1 MSASTTQ
8 TMVRAGA
15 KWTPAVVALVFLV
28 ALNLRPPLTSV
39 GPLLPQIGAEEGLS
53 GGVLGLLGA
62 LPLLTFAV
70 ISILVHRFSRALG
83 PERAVLFALLLLVA
97 GILIRSYTDTV
108 GLWIG
113 TLVIG
118 AAIAIGNVL
127 VPAIVKRDYSSK
139 VSRATSIYSACMAIG
154 ASVASA
160 IAVPL
165 SGAAGWRG
173 SLAFWA
179 IPALIVA
186 LLWIPRAR
194 TREQVVEPPVSD
206 DFPATSVW
214 KQPTAWLVTAFMGLQ
229 SSTFYFMVTWLPT
242 IEISTGISAEQAGV
256 HLFLYQIVGIAAGLA
271 IPRLM
276 RRPDNQIAATVTA
289 SVPMLIGVL
298 GMMFVPA
305 FNAVWAVVAGMG
317 TGASLVVALSLI
329 GLRGRSQHETT
340 QLSGM
345 AQSVGYLLA
354 SAGPIGAGYL
364 AEGTG
369 GWTVPLLL
377 IALLATVQLVVAV
390 PAGRGRAKPTAV

>member
-1 MSASTTQ
+1 MSASTAQATVGAR
-8 TMVRAGA
+8 VRWA
-15 KWTPAVVALVFLV
+15 PAVVALVFLV

-70 ISILVHRFSRALG
+70 ISLMVHRLSIGLG
-83 PERAVLFALLLLVA
+83 PERTVLFALLVLVA
-97 GILIRSYTDTV
+97 GILIRSYTGNL
-108 GLWIG
+108 GLWVG

-127 VPAIVKRDYSSK
+127 VPAIVKRDYSTK

-186 LLWIPRAR
+186 LLWIPRTR
-194 TREQVVEPPVSD
+194 TREQVVEAPASD
-206 DFPATSVW
+206 DHPATSVW
-214 KQPTAWLVTAFMGLQ
+214 RQPTAWLVTAFMGLQ

-242 IEISTGISAEQAGV
+242 IEISTGISAEQAGM

-276 RRPDNQIAATVTA
+276 RRPDNQVAATVTA

-298 GMMFVPA
+298 GMTFVPGL
-305 FNAVWAVVAGMG
+305 NAVWAVVAGMG

-329 GLRGRSQHETT
+329 GLRGRTQYETT

-377 IALLATVQLVVAV
+377 IVLLATVQIAVAV
-390 PAGRGRAKPTAV
+390 PAGRGREKPTAV